1 MSDKETPNNKETL
14 IEFPA
19 HIAVKAM
26 GLHTDDFQ
34 QLISSLVL
42 PHVHPQE
49 ATLTTLPS
57 KGGKYI
63 SVSVR
68 FTAESLEQLHAVYGA
83 LKSEPRV
90 LYTL

>member
-1 MSDKETPNNKETL
+1 MTTETL

-19 HIAVKAM
+19 EFAVKAM
-26 GLHTDDFQ
+26 GLHTDDFEE
-34 QLISSLVL
+34 LIAEIVL
-42 PHVHPQE
+42 PHIAQQQANV
-49 ATLTTLPS
+49 TTLPS

-68 FTAESLEQLHAVYGA
+68 FTATSLEQLHAVYGA
-83 LKSEPRV
+83 LKQEPRV

>member
-1 MSDKETPNNKETL
+1 MTQQTL

-19 HIAVKAM
+19 DIAVKAM
-26 GLHTDDFQ
+26 GLNNDDFEAFVTE
-34 QLISSLVL
+34 LVK
-42 PHVHPQE
+42 PHIQPTPV
-49 ATLTTLPS
+49 TITTLPS
-57 KGGKYI
+57 KGGKYL

-83 LKSEPRV
+83 LKLEPRV

>member
-1 MSDKETPNNKETL
+1 MSEETL

-19 HIAVKAM
+19 DIAVKAM
-26 GLHTDDFQ
+26 GLCTDDFEAH
-34 QLISSLVL
+34 ITELVMPHIL
-42 PHVHPQE
+42 PQAV
-49 ATLTTLPS
+49 TVTTLPS

-68 FTAESLEQLHAVYGA
+68 FTAQSLEQLHAVYGV
-83 LKSEPRV
+83 LKKEPRV